1 VIEFFKTGTRA
12 ASALPT
18 ATVTAHR
25 CGYTVET
32 SKLHRH
38 ADEMPPK
45 KPSNPDQ
52 TYTISLAN
60 RKARGSGHER
70 LSEILTAA
78 RELFLE
84 HGFENVSTRKI
95 AERVGISQTSLFA
108 YYKTK
113 DDILRSLIRGAFEE
127 LDRAIAEV
135 DRAATDP
142 CDWLRR
148 GIAGYIA
155 FGLSHPD
162 EYRLAFM
169 VIKAYRKP
177 YNVEQAEQ
185 PGEGTRVG
193 VPIFLRLVETVGEGI
208 RAGIVRGDLGS
219 PLLVAQALWAS
230 MHGLVAALIARPRPH
245 FPWEDVDALIRVQ
258 TNMLLDGMLIS
269 R

>member
-1 VIEFFKTGTRA
+1 
-12 ASALPT
+12 
-18 ATVTAHR
+18 
-25 CGYTVET
+25 
-32 SKLHRH
+32 
-38 ADEMPPK
+38 MPPK
-45 KPSNPDQ
+45 RPAASGR

-70 LSEILTAA
+70 LGEIRAAA
-78 RELFLE
+78 RALFLE

-95 AERVGISQTSLFA
+95 AERVGISQTALFA

-113 DDILRSLIRGAFEE
+113 DDILNRLIRDAFEE
-127 LDRAIAEV
+127 LDHAIVEV
-135 DRAATDP
+135 DRTAIDLR
-142 CDWLRR
+142 DWLRR

-177 YNVEQAEQ
+177 YNTEQPEE

-193 VPIFLRLVETVGEGI
+193 VPIFLRLVEKADEAIKAGVI
-208 RAGIVRGDLGS
+208 RSDLGS
-219 PLLVAQALWAS
+219 PMLVAQALWAS

-245 FPWEDVDALIRVQ
+245 FPWEDVNALIRTQ
-258 TNMLLDGMLIS
+258 TDILLDGMLV
-269 R
+269 RP